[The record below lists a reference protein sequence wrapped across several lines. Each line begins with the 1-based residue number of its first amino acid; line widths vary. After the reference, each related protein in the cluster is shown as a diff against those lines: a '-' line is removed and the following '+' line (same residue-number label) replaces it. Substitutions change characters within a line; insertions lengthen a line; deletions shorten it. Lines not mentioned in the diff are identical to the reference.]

1 MKRKHFSAALSLA
14 LAAALTLSACGEAVP
29 PEPSPETV
37 YEPRYVAQAELLS
50 DQAYPAASY
59 GGALYYVAWSED
71 DVRLMEYAPGSE
83 PRQIAGLASG
93 CRDIC
98 AAENGVW
105 LLYAQDES
113 YSAELYAYSGELLA
127 SVELDE
133 YRADLEYPFVG
144 GLAADAEHVYFDCLS
159 EVFIFD
165 NTGAYTGSVPFE
177 DRAAVLGIAAAEGEA
192 VLLLKSGNGFSRL
205 ARVSPEELAVT
216 GEFELDFKLEYIYGG
231 GGVYDFVGYTGSGVC
246 ACTLEGGAEQLFDYA
261 ELGFDMSGPMQ
272 PCPLAEEDLL
282 VVDAFGASGVGLW
295 RCRMSEEPLP
305 ARKKLSLELLGGAV
319 GDISG
324 CVARFNAQSAEYYV
338 ETTDLTAAFPVID
351 DRLRDLATRLAA
363 GEGPDLICFNGL
375 DPGPYGEAG
384 MLLDLYALIDA
395 EFSRED
401 FVALRA
407 FESGGAL
414 YSVAPC
420 FDVSTY
426 VGLEHLVGEGT
437 GWTFEDYSALA
448 ASLSPGQKLF
458 ELMSPEI
465 FLKNS
470 LNSFLPTVMDY
481 SAAEC
486 SFTDGRFEALL
497 EQAASAKTA
506 EQTDV
511 AGLVGRFTSGETVL
525 MDSVLRGVYDLAA
538 LENTAGGSVT
548 AIGWPTQGGECG
560 SELLASSDIAICA
573 AGDTAGAWAFL
584 KFCLSDAQLQEQL
597 ATTSFPIS
605 RAALEARLA
614 ECQARQED
622 AMSAAQAEKLRAL
635 LDALV
640 YKSAAD
646 YSVTGIVL
654 EEAGAYFAGERSSA
668 ETAELVQDRISTYLS
683 ERYG

>member
-29 PEPSPETV
+29 PEPSSETV

-50 DQAYPAASY
+50 DRAYPAASY

-83 PRQIAGLASG
+83 PRQIAELASG

-159 EVFIFD
+159 VVFIFD
-165 NTGAYTGSVPFE
+165 STGAYTGSVPFE

-231 GGVYDFVGYTGSGVC
+231 GGVYDFVGNTGSGVC

-351 DRLRDLATRLAA
+351 DRLRDL
-363 GEGPDLICFNGL
+363 
-375 DPGPYGEAG
+375 
-384 MLLDLYALIDA
+384 YALIDA

-426 VGLEHLVGEGT
+426 VGLERLVGEGT

-573 AGDTAGAWAFL
+573 TGDTEGAWAFL

-654 EEAGAYFAGERSSA
+654 EEAGAYFAGERSAA

>member
-1 MKRKHFSAALSLA
+1 MKRKRFSAALSLA
-14 LAAALTLSACGEAVP
+14 LAAALALSACGEAVP

-83 PRQIAGLASG
+83 PRQIAELASG

-127 SVELDE
+127 SIELDE

-159 EVFIFD
+159 VVFIFD

-231 GGVYDFVGYTGSGVC
+231 GGVYDFVGNTGSGVC

-261 ELGFDMSGPMQ
+261 ELGFDMSWPMK

-324 CVARFNAQSAEYYV
+324 CVACFNAQSAEYY
-338 ETTDLTAAFPVID
+338 
-351 DRLRDLATRLAA
+351 
-363 GEGPDLICFNGL
+363 
-375 DPGPYGEAG
+375 
-384 MLLDLYALIDA
+384 A

-426 VGLEHLVGEGT
+426 VGLERLVGDGT

-458 ELMSPEI
+458 EIMSPEI
-465 FLKNS
+465 FLQNS

-511 AGLVGRFTSGETVL
+511 AGLVGRLTSGETVL
-525 MDSVLRGVYDLAA
+525 MDSVLRGVYYLAA

-573 AGDTAGAWAFL
+573 TGDTEGAWAFL

>member
-1 MKRKHFSAALSLA
+1 MA

-50 DQAYPAASY
+50 DQAYPAAPY

-83 PRQIAGLASG
+83 PRQIAELASG

-105 LLYAQDES
+105 LLHAQDES

-159 EVFIFD
+159 VVFIFD
-165 NTGAYTGSVPFE
+165 STGAYTGSVPFE

-231 GGVYDFVGYTGSGVC
+231 GGVYDFVGNTGSGVC

-324 CVARFNAQSAEYYV
+324 CVARFNAQSAEYYI
-338 ETTDLTAAFPVID
+338 EATDLTAAFPVID
-351 DRLRDLATRLAA
+351 DRLR
-363 GEGPDLICFNGL
+363 
-375 DPGPYGEAG
+375 
-384 MLLDLYALIDA
+384 DLYALIDA

-525 MDSVLRGVYDLAA
+525 MDSVLRGVYDLAV

-573 AGDTAGAWAFL
+573 TGDTAGAWAFL

>member
-1 MKRKHFSAALSLA
+1 MKRKDFSAALSLA

-37 YEPRYVAQAELLS
+37 YEPRYVAQ
-50 DQAYPAASY
+50 
-59 GGALYYVAWSED
+59 
-71 DVRLMEYAPGSE
+71 
-83 PRQIAGLASG
+83 
-93 CRDIC
+93 
-98 AAENGVW
+98 
-105 LLYAQDES
+105 
-113 YSAELYAYSGELLA
+113 AELYAYSGELLA

-159 EVFIFD
+159 VVFIFD

-338 ETTDLTAAFPVID
+338 E
-351 DRLRDLATRLAA
+351 
-363 GEGPDLICFNGL
+363 
-375 DPGPYGEAG
+375 
-384 MLLDLYALIDA
+384 
-395 EFSRED
+395 FSRED

-426 VGLEHLVGEGT
+426 VGLERLVGEGT

-573 AGDTAGAWAFL
+573 TGDTEGAWAFL

-605 RAALEARLA
+605 HAALEARLA

-635 LDALV
+635 LYALV

>member
-50 DQAYPAASY
+50 DRAYPAASY

-83 PRQIAGLASG
+83 PRQIAELASG

-159 EVFIFD
+159 VVFIFD

-231 GGVYDFVGYTGSGVC
+231 GGVYDFVGNTGSGVC

-351 DRLRDLATRLAA
+351 DRLRDL
-363 GEGPDLICFNGL
+363 
-375 DPGPYGEAG
+375 
-384 MLLDLYALIDA
+384 YALIDA

-420 FDVSTY
+420 FNVSTY
-426 VGLEHLVGEGT
+426 VGLERLVGEGT
-437 GWTFEDYSALA
+437 GWTFEDYSTLA

-573 AGDTAGAWAFL
+573 TGDTAGAWAFL

-635 LDALV
+635 LYALV

>member
-29 PEPSPETV
+29 PEPSSETV

-50 DQAYPAASY
+50 DRAYPAASY

-83 PRQIAGLASG
+83 PRQIAELASG

-159 EVFIFD
+159 VVFIFD
-165 NTGAYTGSVPFE
+165 STGAYTGSVPFE

-231 GGVYDFVGYTGSGVC
+231 GGVYDFVGNTGSGVC

-324 CVARFNAQSAEYYV
+324 CVARFNAQSAEYYI
-338 ETTDLTAAFPVID
+338 EATDLTAAFPVID
-351 DRLRDLATRLAA
+351 DRLR
-363 GEGPDLICFNGL
+363 
-375 DPGPYGEAG
+375 
-384 MLLDLYALIDA
+384 DLYALIDA

-573 AGDTAGAWAFL
+573 TGDTAGAWAFL

-654 EEAGAYFAGERSSA
+654 EEAGAYFAGERSAA